1 MNVDAAGV
9 FPIRGATMQF
19 AVEDP
24 DNVLERFRD
33 YLRLLARLQLAS
45 QHQSKLDP
53 SDLVQQTLIKAHQ
66 GFGQFRGQSD
76 AELAA
81 WLRQILARTLANAVR
96 DLGRGKRNVALERSL
111 EAALEHSSACIE
123 AWLVAETPTPS
134 QQAEHS
140 EQLLDLA
147 EALSRLPEA
156 QREAL
161 LLKHCQDWSLAEIG
175 QHLGRTPTAVASLLQ
190 RGLKQL
196 REQLR
201 EKD

>member
-1 MNVDAAGV
+1 
-9 FPIRGATMQF
+9 MQS
-19 AVEDP
+19 AVKDP
-24 DNVLERFRD
+24 GNVLERFRD

-45 QHQSKLDP
+45 RLQSKLDP
-53 SDLVQQTLIKAHQ
+53 SDVVQQTLLKAHRSLD
-66 GFGQFRGQSD
+66 QFRGQSD
-76 AELAA
+76 AELAS

-96 DLGRGKRNVALERSL
+96 DLNRGKRNVALERSL
-111 EAALEHSSACIE
+111 ERALEESSARIE
-123 AWLVAETPTPS
+123 AWLVAETPSPS
-134 QQAEHS
+134 QQAEHC

-147 EALSRLPEA
+147 EALARLPEA

-161 LLKHCQDWSLAEIG
+161 LLKHCQDWSLAKIG

-201 EKD
+201 DEE